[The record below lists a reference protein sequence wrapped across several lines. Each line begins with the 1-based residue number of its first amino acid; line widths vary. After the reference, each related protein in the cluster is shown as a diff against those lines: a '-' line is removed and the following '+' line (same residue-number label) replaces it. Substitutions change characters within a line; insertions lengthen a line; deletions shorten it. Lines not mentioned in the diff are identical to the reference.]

1 MCVYKVS
8 DFLRDNCI
16 LSTECIFF
24 ILQPLF
30 FIPAHRTGFVGP
42 MMHSIRETNH

>member
-1 MCVYKVS
+1 MYVCKVS

-16 LSTECIFF
+16 LSRVSCQLNVYFF

-30 FIPAHRTGFVGP
+30 FIPAH
-42 MMHSIRETNH
+42 M